1 MTSLLKKGLRLASGF
16 GLLIV
21 GAALA
26 LPGVPGPGIPLILLG
41 LWILSGH
48 FVWARKILAWA
59 KQKFAT
65 LAARVHDRE
74 QTVRGGQPRA
84 SSELKR

>member
-1 MTSLLKKGLRLASGF
+1 MTSLLKKGFRLASGF

-21 GAALA
+21 GAVLA

-48 FVWARKILAWA
+48 FVWARKTLDWA
-59 KQKFAT
+59 RQKFAR
-65 LAARVHDRE
+65 AEQMVHRYRTTAPD
-74 QTVRGGQPRA
+74 GQPRA

>member
-1 MTSLLKKGLRLASGF
+1 MKSLWNRGLRIASGF

-21 GAALA
+21 GAVLA

-48 FVWARKILAWA
+48 FVWAQKTLAWA
-59 KQKFAT
+59 RQKFAKAEAMIQRRRPT
-65 LAARVHDRE
+65 PRD
-74 QTVRGGQPRA
+74 GQ
-84 SSELKR
+84 